1 MKMSKFRYDINAQ
14 NVCTILVTNECNIKC
29 EFCVAENFV
38 TKDGDFLS
46 LDDLDKQIPIMA
58 EKGAKFI
65 TLSGGEPSLSPDLHK
80 ITHKLYE
87 SGLFD
92 GICIIT
98 NFTHPENLVKCVDDL
113 SFIRVSLGVYKN
125 KFTLKKINKF
135 VEENPKAQVRVQ
147 VLLSNLKNGFSKI
160 EDLNWLREHL
170 DNRVTI
176 ACSTLRLANDWCIKH
191 QADEDYWRAQGD
203 ETVTNRC
210 IITLNDG
217 TDIVLRT
224 ASVDITGED
233 PVEEEMVMSWDG
245 SLHRGFKEIG
255 YKLKSKEVK

>member
-1 MKMSKFRYDINAQ
+1 MSKFRYDINAQ

-92 GICIIT
+92 GHLAFIKISLHLI
-98 NFTHPENLVKCVDDL
+98 KSISL
-113 SFIRVSLGVYKN
+113 S
-125 KFTLKKINKF
+125 KKI
-135 VEENPKAQVRVQ
+135 QQ
-147 VLLSNLKNGFSKI
+147 LKYAYKYCCQI
-160 EDLNWLREHL
+160 L
-170 DNRVTI
+170 
-176 ACSTLRLANDWCIKH
+176 K
-191 QADEDYWRAQGD
+191 
-203 ETVTNRC
+203 TV
-210 IITLNDG
+210 
-217 TDIVLRT
+217 
-224 ASVDITGED
+224 
-233 PVEEEMVMSWDG
+233 
-245 SLHRGFKEIG
+245 FQ
-255 YKLKSKEVK
+255 KLKTLTGFVNT

>member
-1 MKMSKFRYDINAQ
+1 M
-14 NVCTILVTNECNIKC
+14 
-29 EFCVAENFV
+29 
-38 TKDGDFLS
+38 
-46 LDDLDKQIPIMA
+46 
-58 EKGAKFI
+58 
-65 TLSGGEPSLSPDLHK
+65 
-80 ITHKLYE
+80 
-87 SGLFD
+87 
-92 GICIIT
+92 
-98 NFTHPENLVKCVDDL
+98 VKCVNDL

-125 KFTLKKINKF
+125 KFTLNKINKF
-135 VEENPKAQVRVQ
+135 VEENPTAQVRVQ

-170 DNRVTI
+170 DDRVTI
-176 ACSTLRLANDWCIKH
+176 ACSTLRLANDWCIEH

-255 YKLKSKEVK
+255 YKLKSEEVK